1 MLLPRMLVKL
11 LWLALAGVAGT
22 LARYSLQGLVQGW
35 SGSSFPWG
43 TWAVNALGCF
53 LFGVVWAL
61 GGERMLFGPNSAEI
75 RTIILVG
82 FMGAFTTFSSFA
94 AESGNLLADKEWA
107 WAAGNIL
114 LQNVSG
120 IGLFFGGLFLGR
132 WI

>member
-1 MLLPRMLVKL
+1 MLPKL

-22 LARYSLQGLVQGW
+22 LSRYALQGLVQKW

-43 TWAVNALGCF
+43 TFAVNALGCF
-53 LFGVVWAL
+53 LFGAVWAM
-61 GGERMLFGPNSAEI
+61 GGDRMLFGARSAEI
-75 RTIILVG
+75 RSIILIG

-94 AESGNLLADKEWA
+94 GETGNLLADQEWA
-107 WAAGNIL
+107 MAAGNIF

-120 IGLFFGGLFLGR
+120 IALFFAGLFVGR

>member
-1 MLLPRMLVKL
+1 MFPKL
-11 LWLALAGVAGT
+11 LWLSLAGVAGT
-22 LARYSLQGLVQGW
+22 LSRYGLQLMVQRW
-35 SGSSFPWG
+35 SGSSFPFG

-53 LFGVVWAL
+53 LFGAVWAM
-61 GGERMLFGPNSAEI
+61 GGERMLFGANSAEV

-94 AESGNLLADKEWA
+94 GETGNLLADKEWA
-107 WAAGNIL
+107 LAAGNIL

-120 IGLFFGGLFLGR
+120 IGLFFAGLFVGR

>member
-1 MLLPRMLVKL
+1 LWSKL
-11 LWLALAGVAGT
+11 LWLSLAGVAGT
-22 LARYSLQGLVQGW
+22 LARYGLQGLVQRW

-43 TWAVNALGCF
+43 TYAVNALGCF
-53 LFGVVWAL
+53 LFGAVWAL
-61 GGERMLFGPNSAEI
+61 GGERMLFGANSAEI
-75 RTIILVG
+75 RGIILIG

-107 WAAGNIL
+107 MAAGNIL

-120 IGLFFGGLFLGR
+120 IGLFFAGRFAGR